1 MSITTIIPPV
11 TSENTIQPMP
21 RPRRLSFMNLKP
33 MTKIKIVMAAKATD
47 MAIVAIQ
54 YKTSNKSA
62 KGEEASFIIILCEG
76 FNTDKSL
83 S

>member
-1 MSITTIIPPV
+1 MTTIIPPAI
-11 TSENTIQPMP
+11 SEKTIQPTP
-21 RPRRLSFMNLKP
+21 RPRRLSLMNLKP
-33 MTKIKIVMAAKATD
+33 MTKIKMVMAAKATD

-62 KGEEASFIIILCEG
+62 KGERASFIIILCDG
-76 FNTDKSL
+76 FITDKSL